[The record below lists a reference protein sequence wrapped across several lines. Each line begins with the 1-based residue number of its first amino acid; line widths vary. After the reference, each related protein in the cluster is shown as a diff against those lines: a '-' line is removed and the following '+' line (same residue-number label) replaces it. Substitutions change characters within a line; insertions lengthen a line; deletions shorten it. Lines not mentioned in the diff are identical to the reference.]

1 MDNRT
6 VVKAFT
12 KYDSVPGEIYAAE
25 PKPIEPIPAMSG
37 DTITIPPSAFTVHKY
52 TAFKVE
58 GGVEGLRFVHYV
70 ETFLTD
76 GELAS
81 IYARYT
87 GTEMTGLK

>member
-6 VVKAFT
+6 IVKAFT
-12 KYDSVPGEIYAAE
+12 KYDSVPGEVYATE
-25 PKPIEPIPAMSG
+25 PEPIPAMSG
-37 DTITIPPSAFTVHKY
+37 DTITIPPSGFTVHKY

-58 GGVEGLRFVHYV
+58 GGSEGVRFVHYV

-76 GELAS
+76 GELAT